1 MADTSDRNIVSS
13 RLSCADGL
21 PGARYAGVHQ
31 LLTDTYSYDRYRV
44 RRTIRDWGEARF
56 IPLDE
61 NTFRS
66 ALDQFAGAQMR
77 FGK

>member
-1 MADTSDRNIVSS
+1 MADTPDRNIVSS
-13 RLSCADGL
+13 RLRSADR
-21 PGARYAGVHQ
+21 PPWARYAGVIQ
-31 LLTDTYSYDRYRV
+31 LLTETYSYDRYRV

-66 ALDQFAGAQMR
+66 ALDQFAEAQMR

>member
-1 MADTSDRNIVSS
+1 MTE
-13 RLSCADGL
+13 
-21 PGARYAGVHQ
+21 
-31 LLTDTYSYDRYRV
+31 LTETYSYDRYRV